1 MDKTIIIDGQPVVFR
16 KTAGTMMRYK
26 RQFGRELSPDLAK
39 IYDIIP
45 LLTQY
50 TDSEAEPE
58 EGLTD
63 EQRKAQ
69 KKAHDI
75 AAAKLVLSIETEYMY
90 DIAYIMAAQ
99 ADPSIVDQMEWLDR
113 FNSMNIMDVFMQL
126 LPLIQAEMRVAPK
139 NA

>member
-39 IYDIIP
+39 IYDVIP
-45 LLTQY
+45 LL
-50 TDSEAEPE
+50 AEYYQKNE
-58 EGLTD
+58 DELTK
-63 EQRKAQ
+63 EQKM
-69 KKAHDI
+69 D
-75 AAAKLVLSIETEYMY
+75 AAKIVMGMETEYMY

-99 ADPSIVDQMEWLDR
+99 ADPTIVDQLEWLDR
-113 FNSMNIMDVFMQL
+113 FSEMNILQIFVQL
-126 LPLIQAEMRVAPK
+126 LPLIQGEQRVNPK

>member
-39 IYDIIP
+39 IYEVMP
-45 LLTQY
+45 LL
-50 TDSEAEPE
+50 AEYYQKDENELTE
-58 EGLTD
+58 E
-63 EQRKAQ
+63 Q
-69 KKAHDI
+69 KI
-75 AAAKLVLSIETEYMY
+75 AAAKIVMNMETEYMY

-99 ADPSIVDQMEWLDR
+99 ADPTIVDQLEWLDR
-113 FNSMNIMDVFMQL
+113 FSEMNILQIFVQL
-126 LPLIQAEMRVAPK
+126 LPLIQGEQRVAPK

>member
-1 MDKTIIIDGQPVVFR
+1 MDKTIIIDGQQVVFR

-126 LPLIQAEMRVAPK
+126 LPLIQAEMRVSQK

>member
-1 MDKTIIIDGQPVVFR
+1 MDKTIIISGQPVVFR

-39 IYDIIP
+39 IYDVIP

-50 TDSEAEPE
+50 TGSEAEPA

-63 EQRKAQ
+63 EQKEEQ
-69 KKAHDI
+69 KKMRDI
-75 AAAKLVLSIETEYMY
+75 AATKLVLSIETEYMY
-90 DIAYIMAAQ
+90 DIAFIMAQQ

-113 FNSMNIMDVFMQL
+113 FDSMNIMDVFMQL

>member
-39 IYDIIP
+39 IYDVIP
-45 LLTQY
+45 LL
-50 TDSEAEPE
+50 AEYYQKNE
-58 EGLTD
+58 DELTK
-63 EQRKAQ
+63 EQKM
-69 KKAHDI
+69 
-75 AAAKLVLSIETEYMY
+75 AAAKIVMNIETEYMY

-99 ADPSIVDQMEWLDR
+99 ADPTIVDQLEWLDR
-113 FNSMNIMDVFMQL
+113 FSEMNILQIFVQL
-126 LPLIQAEMRVAPK
+126 LPLIQGEQRVAPK

>member
-39 IYDIIP
+39 IYEVMP
-45 LLTQY
+45 LL
-50 TDSEAEPE
+50 AEYYQKNEDELTE
-58 EGLTD
+58 E
-63 EQRKAQ
+63 Q
-69 KKAHDI
+69 KM
-75 AAAKLVLSIETEYMY
+75 AAAKIVMNMETEYMY

-99 ADPSIVDQMEWLDR
+99 ADPTIVDQLEWLDR
-113 FNSMNIMDVFMQL
+113 FSEMNILQIFVQL
-126 LPLIQAEMRVAPK
+126 LPLIQGEQRVNPK